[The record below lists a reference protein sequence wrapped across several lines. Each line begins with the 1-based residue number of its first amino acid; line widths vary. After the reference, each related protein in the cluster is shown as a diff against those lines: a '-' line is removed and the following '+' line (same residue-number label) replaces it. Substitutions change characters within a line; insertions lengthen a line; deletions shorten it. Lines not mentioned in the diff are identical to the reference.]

1 MPRFWNTRYFSPFD
15 FLFLISLIFAI
26 QTTCMNKILVT
37 GGCGYIG
44 GHTIVDLIENGFDVI
59 SADDMSRGSVK
70 MLQGIEKIVG
80 KPVKNYKVDLC
91 NLDDTEAIFLENPD
105 IVGIIHFAAFKSVP
119 ESVGDPLLYF
129 RNNFNSLINI
139 LHCANEFD
147 VNNFVFSSSCSV
159 YGNPTELPVVETLP
173 FQEPESP
180 YARTKQVGEAI
191 CRDFTNINKHFNTI
205 LLRYFNP
212 AGAHPSINI
221 GEFMEKPEN
230 VVPVITQTAIGKRKE
245 MSVNGGDYDTRD
257 GSCVRD
263 YIHVS
268 DIANAHTKALQYIIE
283 DRNKQNCEIFNLGTG
298 NGVTVLELIKAF
310 EKVSGLKLNY
320 KIGPR
325 RIGDVVEV
333 YANNNRARNLLGWET
348 KYDLDAMMDTSWR
361 WEQALN
367 KAAAAKKELVKE

>member
-1 MPRFWNTRYFSPFD
+1 
-15 FLFLISLIFAI
+15 
-26 QTTCMNKILVT
+26 MNKILVT

-59 SADDMSRGSVK
+59 SVDDLSRGSTGMMK
-70 MLQGIEKIVG
+70 GIEKIVG
-80 KPVKNYKVDLC
+80 RPIKNYKVDLC

-105 IVGIIHFAAFKSVP
+105 IIGIIHFAAYKSVP

-129 RNNFNSLINI
+129 RNNLNSLINI
-139 LHCANEFD
+139 LQCAEEFN

-159 YGNPTELPVVETLP
+159 YGNPSVLPVVEEADLV
-173 FQEPESP
+173 EPESP

-191 CRDFTNINKHFNTI
+191 CRDFTRVKQHFNTI

-212 AGAHPSINI
+212 AGAHISGHI

-230 VVPVITQTAIGKRKE
+230 VVPVITQTAIGKRGE
-245 MSVNGGDYDTRD
+245 MTVFGNDYPTRD
-257 GSCVRD
+257 GSCIRD
-263 YIHVS
+263 YIHVM

-283 DRNKQNCEIFNLGTG
+283 DRNKSNCEIFNLGSG
-298 NGVTVLELIKAF
+298 NGVSVLELVDAF

-325 RIGDVVEV
+325 RAGDVVEV
-333 YANNNRARNLLGWET
+333 YANNNKACSVLGWET
-348 KYDLDAMMDTSWR
+348 RYNLEDMMDTAWK
-361 WEQALN
+361 WEQVLA
-367 KAAAAKKELVKE
+367 KAPKKETAA